1 MELGMEQMDRYDE
14 LCRLCATYDAVKMD
28 LFGQEGKNRQL
39 VDKIQ
44 ILLPFKVR
52 TFFIFVLSTDYYS
65 I

>member
-1 MELGMEQMDRYDE
+1 MEQMDRYDE